1 MLKKAIAHL
10 VLVAFTVYSITIP
23 TIAYADD
30 TPTPQEEKVVT
41 IKQGDPA
48 PFTGTLFNTPAAAR
62 LMIDLEFTQQTCKV
76 ETDRQ
81 LGLLR
86 SELQLKIDLCTARTD
101 ALQLRHTEILQIK
114 NSQIE
119 FLERQLKPQPWYQST
134 EFGIAIGVVLGVAIT
149 VGAGYALGQ
158 VN

>member
-30 TPTPQEEKVVT
+30 TPPQEEQVTT
-41 IKQGDPA
+41 IKKGDPA
-48 PFTGTLFNTPAAAR
+48 PFSGTLFNTPAAAR
-62 LMIDLEFTQQTCKV
+62 LMVDLEFTQETCKV

-86 SELQLKIDLCTARTD
+86 SELQLKIDLCTARNE
-101 ALQLRHTEILQIK
+101 ALTLRHTEILQIK
-114 NSQIE
+114 NDQIT
-119 FLERQLKPQPWYQST
+119 FLENQLKPRPWYEST
-134 EFGIAIGVVLGVAIT
+134 EFGIIVGVVLGVAIT

-158 VN
+158 IDQ